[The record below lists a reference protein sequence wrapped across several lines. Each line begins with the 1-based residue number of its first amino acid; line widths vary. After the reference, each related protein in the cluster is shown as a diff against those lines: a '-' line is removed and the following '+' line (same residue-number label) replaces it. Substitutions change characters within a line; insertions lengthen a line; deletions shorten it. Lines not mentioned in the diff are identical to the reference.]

1 MIRTF
6 FGSPGA
12 GKTTLAVK
20 MAIKNRNKYDGVFLN
35 FDHKIK
41 DCYFCNLDRLGE
53 WTFPDH
59 SYICIDEAGIEYN
72 SRAYKALPKVAIAW
86 YKKHRHYKCDIDVFS
101 QSWDDMDITLR
112 RLSTELW
119 YIYRIGPW
127 TLSRRIYKRV
137 TVDKN
142 TKQIIDGYK
151 MASMLWLFVWFL
163 QLDKGLFAP
172 KFKLTFRPFYYKFFD
187 SYSKD
192 NLPVGEFL
200 KIT

>member
-20 MAIKNRNKYDGVFLN
+20 MAIKNRKKYDGVYLN
-35 FDHKIK
+35 FDHTIK
-41 DCYFCNLDRLGE
+41 DGYVCNLNRLGE
-53 WTFPDH
+53 WTFPDY

-72 SRAYKALPKVAIAW
+72 SRAYKALPKPAIAW
-86 YKKHRHYKCDIDVFS
+86 FKKHRHYKCDLDVFS
-101 QSWDDMDITLR
+101 QSWEDMDVTIR
-112 RLSTELW
+112 RLSNELW

-142 TKQIIDGYK
+142 TEQIIDGYK
-151 MASMLWLFVWFL
+151 MASMLWLLVWFL
-163 QLDKGLFAP
+163 QLDRGVFAP
-172 KFKLTFRPFYYKFFD
+172 KFKLTFRPFYYKYFD

-192 NLPVGEFL
+192 DLPVGEFSQ
-200 KIT
+200 IV